1 MANSTVSR
9 ESAPL
14 TTSSSSE
21 PIMSVPQLTLSGDVG
36 CETIT
41 IEENKTT
48 VEFVDYKRSGE
59 EEGERCGS
67 EAVKDSLDFSQPL
80 PGTS

>member
-1 MANSTVSR
+1 
-9 ESAPL
+9 
-14 TTSSSSE
+14 
-21 PIMSVPQLTLSGDVG
+21 MSVPQLTLSGDVG

-48 VEFVDYKRSGE
+48 VEFVDYKRAE
-59 EEGERCGS
+59 EEVERCGS
-67 EAVKDSLDFSQPL
+67 EVTAKDTTSLDFSQPL